1 MKCYDF
7 ELNLT
12 AYIDGEIKEKNRK
25 SFLAHKEI
33 CNDCKQTYDESIDL
47 IRLMPKLN
55 SIKTSSEFI
64 NNLNN
69 RIYELDN
76 KAPSLWQRLQQIRPF
91 GYDPLPS
98 FGFALSISLIII
110 ASYFLLKNDQI
121 PNLDINKFT
130 NDSKIFNPST
140 RISPQKPSVMADSDS
155 TQKKDIS
162 NRYDGKIKLV
172 KGK

>member
-12 AYIDGEIKEKNRK
+12 AYIEGEIKEKNRK
-25 SFLAHKEI
+25 LFLEHKKL
-33 CNDCKQTYDESIDL
+33 CNDCNQTYNESIEL
-47 IRLMPKLN
+47 IRIMPQLN
-55 SIKTSSEFI
+55 TIKTSAKFV
-64 NNLNN
+64 NKLND

-76 KAPSLWQRLQQIRPF
+76 KGPSFWQRLQKIRPF
-91 GYDPLPS
+91 GFDPLPS

-110 ASYFLLKNDQI
+110 ASYFLFNNDHI

-130 NDSKIFNPST
+130 NDSKTFNPST
-140 RISPQKPSVMADSDS
+140 TISPQQTSIMADSDS
-155 TQKKDIS
+155 TQKKEIS

>member
-25 SFLAHKEI
+25 SFLAHKEM
-33 CNDCKQTYDESIDL
+33 CNDCKQTYNESIDL
-47 IRLMPKLN
+47 IKLMPKLN
-55 SIKTSSEFI
+55 AIKTSSEFI
-64 NNLNN
+64 NNLND

-76 KAPSLWQRLQQIRPF
+76 QAPSLWQRLQQIRLF

-110 ASYFLLKNDQI
+110 ASYFLFTNDQI
-121 PNLDINKFT
+121 PNLDINQFT
-130 NDSKIFNPST
+130 NDSKTFNPSA

-155 TQKKDIS
+155 TEKKDIS

>member
-1 MKCYDF
+1 MNCYDF

-12 AYIDGEIKEKNRK
+12 AYIEGEIKEKNRK
-25 SFLAHKEI
+25 SFLGHKEL
-33 CNDCKQTYDESIDL
+33 CNDCKQTYNESIEL
-47 IRLMPKLN
+47 IRLMPQLN
-55 SIKTSSEFI
+55 TIKTSSEFI
-64 NNLNN
+64 NNLND
-69 RIYELDN
+69 RIYKLDN
-76 KAPSLWQRLQQIRPF
+76 KGPSLWQRLQEIRPF

-110 ASYFLLKNDQI
+110 VSYFLFNNDQI

-130 NDSKIFNPST
+130 NDSKQFNPST
-140 RISPQKPSVMADSDS
+140 TIPSQQPAVMADSDS
-155 TQKKDIS
+155 TQKKEIS